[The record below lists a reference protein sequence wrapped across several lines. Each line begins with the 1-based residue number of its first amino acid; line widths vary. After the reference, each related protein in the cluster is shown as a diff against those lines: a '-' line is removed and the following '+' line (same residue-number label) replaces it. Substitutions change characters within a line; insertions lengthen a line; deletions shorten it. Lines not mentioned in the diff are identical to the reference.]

1 MGGLSDQT
9 PAQTAAAWIAASHHH
24 VVFTGAG
31 ISTRSGLP
39 DFRGPDGVW
48 TRRDA
53 GLPPPRAAT
62 RFEDARPN
70 VGHMALVDLLRLGRL
85 AHVISQNVDGLHLM
99 SGIPSDRL
107 SELHGNSRL
116 LKCLACDLRYA
127 HDAVGWDRR
136 RMGPGYRTQKPHPE
150 QPSCPHCGGRLIS
163 SVVNFGDPMPERE
176 TDQAWAETE
185 ACDLFVVVGSSLVV
199 SPANAMPEAATRS
212 GARLIILNRGETPL
226 DGLAALRISEDIAVV
241 LPAIVAEVRRLI
253 GR

>member
-1 MGGLSDQT
+1 MT
-9 PAQTAAAWIAASHHH
+9 PAQTAAAWIAQSRHL

-31 ISTRSGLP
+31 ISTGSGLP

-62 RFEDARPN
+62 RMKDARPN
-70 VGHMALVDLLRLGRL
+70 VGHMALVDLLRLGKL
-85 AHVISQNVDGLHLM
+85 AHVISQNVDGLHLL
-99 SGIPSDRL
+99 SGIPADRL
-107 SELHGNSRL
+107 SELHGNSRQ
-116 LKCLACDLRYA
+116 LKCLACDLRYT

-136 RMGPGYRTQKPHPE
+136 RMGPGYRTQKPRPG
-150 QPSCPHCGGRLIS
+150 QPSCPHCAGRLIS
-163 SVVNFGDPMPERE
+163 SVINFGDPMPERE

-185 ACDLFVVVGSSLVV
+185 ACDLFFVVGSSLVV

-212 GARLIILNRGETPL
+212 GARLIIANRGETPL
-226 DGLAALRISEDIAVV
+226 DELAALCITDDIGVV